1 MGFFIG
7 DAWAQDGAAAASG
20 GFVGLLPLI
29 LIFVIFYF
37 LLLRPQIKRA
47 KEHKQMVGS
56 LSRGDE
62 VISNGGLLG
71 RITRLDEQFVSVEIA
86 DGVIVKMQRT
96 AVAAM
101 VPKGTIKKAGKEAET
116 DTDDQAS

>member
-7 DAWAQDGAAAASG
+7 DAWAQDGAAAAG

-47 KEHKQMVGS
+47 KEHKKMVGS

-71 RITRLDEQFVSVEIA
+71 RITRLDEQFVSMEIA
-86 DGVIVKMQRT
+86 DGVVVKLQRT

-101 VPKGTIKKAGKEAET
+101 VPKGTIKKTGKEAET
-116 DTDDQAS
+116 EADDQAS

>member
-1 MGFFIG
+1 MGFFIS
-7 DAWAQDGAAAASG
+7 DAWAQDGGAAG

-29 LIFVIFYF
+29 VIFVIFYF

-47 KEHKQMVGS
+47 KEHKQMVTS

-101 VPKGTIKKAGKEAET
+101 VPKGTIKKSGKEVDT
-116 DTDDQAS
+116 DTDADDKAS

>member
-7 DAWAQDGAAAASG
+7 DAWAQDGAAAAG
-20 GFVGLLPLI
+20 GIASLLPLI

-47 KEHKQMVGS
+47 KEHKKMVGS

-71 RITRLDEQFVSVEIA
+71 RITRLDEQFVSMEIA
-86 DGVIVKMQRT
+86 DGVVVKLQRT

-101 VPKGTIKKAGKEAET
+101 VPKGTIKKSGKEVEEAEA
-116 DTDDQAS
+116 DDQAP